1 MKKFLMINIASK
13 KDNKKDAL
21 WAYITQIQCVMVDTK
36 DEQIRFEML
45 KVILDVLKMIQSSA

>member
-1 MKKFLMINIASK
+1 MKKILMINIASK